1 MTTKRNRRDV
11 SRRSVLASTA
21 GLAGFGLA
29 GCMGE
34 DPQNGEDE
42 GVGGDEDGGDD
53 SGGDGSGDAEHSA
66 ATSFFMPF
74 DVTRQVAGEHV
85 AVEDLVPVGEHGH
98 DWDPDPGTVEGIE
111 SADMFVYTREFTSWQ
126 DDAADSLE
134 DGDTLVVDLSEG
146 IEFIDSPAETN
157 DEHFWMNPR
166 SMQEGVPNVVDA
178 LSELD
183 PDNAESY
190 EENGEAFVD
199 ELEVL
204 HEEFVGIVDDAERN
218 EVVVGSHDSYQW
230 WWDEYDFEIHSPVG
244 TSPDDEA
251 SAGDIEEIETLIA
264 EHDIEY
270 ILYDMYEP
278 RTLAES
284 LAEETNTEILPLSP
298 IEGTTQE
305 QLDDGWGYLEHQRE
319 INLDSLSRALD
330 A

>member
-11 SRRSVLASTA
+11 SRRRVLASSA
-21 GLAGFGLA
+21 ALAGFGLA

-42 GVGGDEDGGDD
+42 GVGSEDDEDGENGD
-53 SGGDGSGDAEHSA
+53 DAEHSA
-66 ATSFFMPF
+66 AASFFMPF

-111 SADMFVYTREFTSWQ
+111 DADMFVYTREFTTWQ
-126 DDAADSLE
+126 DDAASSLE
-134 DGDTLVVDLSEG
+134 DDEETIVVDLAEG
-146 IEFIDSPAETN
+146 IEFIDSPAESN

-183 PDNAESY
+183 PDNAGTY

-199 ELEVL
+199 ELEAL
-204 HEEFVGIVDDAERN
+204 HEEFVELVDDAERN

-251 SAGDIEEIETLIA
+251 SAADIEAIEAIIE

-284 LAEETNTEILPLSP
+284 LAEETDTEILPLSP
-298 IEGTTQE
+298 IEGTTEE
-305 QLDDGWGYLEHQRE
+305 QLEDGWGYLEHQRE
-319 INLDSLSRALD
+319 INLDSLARALD
-330 A
+330 AR